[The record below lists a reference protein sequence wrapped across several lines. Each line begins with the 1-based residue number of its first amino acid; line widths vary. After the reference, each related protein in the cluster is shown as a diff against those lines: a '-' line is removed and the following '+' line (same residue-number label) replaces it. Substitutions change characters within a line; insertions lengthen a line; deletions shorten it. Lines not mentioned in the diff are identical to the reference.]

1 MISAD
6 KLGRV
11 GVEVDIDLDM
21 DNEGQVLI
29 VAKLGRNQLQ
39 LLDWGWIQLLNRKE
53 GGNRIESHKE
63 LLGQGQRFENKSG
76 YVYPPLTLYPL

>member
-1 MISAD
+1 MATTKSWTTVSAD

-39 LLDWGWIQLLNRKE
+39 LLD
-53 GGNRIESHKE
+53 
-63 LLGQGQRFENKSG
+63 
-76 YVYPPLTLYPL
+76 